1 MKLMKELI
9 EKKKAE
15 LKQVSTDCDKIAD
28 DFLKWKD
35 LQDNYNDQKKLKEDT
50 ESAKVRIRFLDIQVK
65 LLEEAVQQLN
75 DKSDELKAE
84 QVEALAKHEELTN
97 SLKVQEETAHKRL
110 MLKLNRDKTQE
121 VKDLIANQELIK
133 AHNDEMNQKLHQQ
146 KEEYD
151 KLLKGNMEAQ
161 EKLKLKTEQLNEDTE
176 IVKDQELKLADL
188 KKKIEEEEKAVN
200 DLTEKIDK
208 GKEEKTK
215 EEDRNRKLHQQNVAL
230 SSKKEFIEENY
241 DFCSHAEK
249 MNLEVF
255 RELMRS
261 NANVNETVNGFVGKV
276 DVVKQ
281 EVQKYN
287 AAKYSFWND

>member
-28 DFLKWKD
+28 DFMKWKD

-161 EKLKLKTEQLNEDTE
+161 EKLKLKTE
-176 IVKDQELKLADL
+176 
-188 KKKIEEEEKAVN
+188 
-200 DLTEKIDK
+200 
-208 GKEEKTK
+208 
-215 EEDRNRKLHQQNVAL
+215 
-230 SSKKEFIEENY
+230 
-241 DFCSHAEK
+241 
-249 MNLEVF
+249 
-255 RELMRS
+255 
-261 NANVNETVNGFVGKV
+261 
-276 DVVKQ
+276 
-281 EVQKYN
+281 
-287 AAKYSFWND
+287 